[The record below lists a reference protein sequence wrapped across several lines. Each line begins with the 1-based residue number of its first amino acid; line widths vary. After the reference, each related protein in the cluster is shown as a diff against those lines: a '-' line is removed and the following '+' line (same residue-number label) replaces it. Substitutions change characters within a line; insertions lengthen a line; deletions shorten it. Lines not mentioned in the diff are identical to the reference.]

1 MYRKSLLAAV
11 RSLVVG
17 LLLVSTSSF
26 ADTWPS
32 KPLTVISTFSAG
44 GITDA
49 LSRIMAEH
57 LAKNLGQTVVVE
69 NRTGA
74 GGSIALN
81 YVAKGPAE
89 GYLLVMGGASPS
101 AIVPALNPGVGYH
114 PVRDFE
120 AIGLVADLP
129 LVLVLHPSIPARN
142 LQEFIA
148 YAKANPNKL
157 NCASHGEGSLLHL
170 ACIQFD
176 RMAGTRMVH
185 VPYRGAA
192 QVNPDLLAGRV
203 QVYFGTLPTQLP
215 FIKSGQQKAIAIAT
229 RERVASVP
237 DIPTVSEAGLKGYE
251 ISGWNA
257 LYVAAGTPKPVVD
270 RLVAE
275 VKSILASP
283 EVQKKIEATGSIM
296 RPLVGEELRRFTAQE
311 FEGYRKLA
319 TEANI
324 KLAP

>member
-1 MYRKSLLAAV
+1 MKSKRLWHAAACCVLAVLGINTTA
-11 RSLVVG
+11 G
-17 LLLVSTSSF
+17 

-49 LSRIMAEH
+49 LSRIMAEE
-57 LAKNLGQTVVVE
+57 LGKSLKQSTIVE

-81 YVAKGPAE
+81 YVAKAPAD
-89 GYLLVMGGASPS
+89 GYILVMGGASPS
-101 AIVPALNPGVGYH
+101 AIVPALNPAVGYH
-114 PVRDFE
+114 PTRDFQ

-129 LVLVLHPSIPARN
+129 LVLVLHPSIPAKN

-148 YAKANPNKL
+148 YVKANPNKL

-176 RMAGTRMVH
+176 RMAGTKMVH

-215 FIKSGQQKAIAIAT
+215 FIKSGQQRAIAIAT

-237 DIPTVSEAGLKGYE
+237 DIATVSEAGLKGFE

-257 LYVAAGTPKPVVD
+257 LYVAAGTPKPIVD

-275 VKSILASP
+275 VGRILASP
-283 EVQKKIEATGSIM
+283 EVQKKIEATGSIL
-296 RPLVGEELRRFTAQE
+296 RPLLGDELQKFTAQE
-311 FEGYRKLA
+311 FEAYRKVA
-319 TEANI
+319 AEANI
-324 KLAP
+324 KLNP

>member
-1 MYRKSLLAAV
+1 MNGKKLW
-11 RSLVVG
+11 
-17 LLLVSTSSF
+17 STF
-26 ADTWPS
+26 AYCVLGIMVAFTSAGADPWPS

-49 LSRIMAEH
+49 LSRIMAEE
-57 LAKNLGQTVVVE
+57 LAKGLKQTVVVE

-74 GGSIALN
+74 GGAIALN
-81 YVAKGPAE
+81 YVAKAPAE
-89 GYLLVMGGASPS
+89 GYLIVMGGASPS
-101 AIVPALNPGVGYH
+101 AIVPALNPAVGYH
-114 PVRDFE
+114 PSRDFQ
-120 AIGLVADLP
+120 AMGLVADLP
-129 LVLVLHPSIPARN
+129 LVLVLHPSVPAKN
-142 LQEFIA
+142 LQEFIT
-148 YAKANPNKL
+148 YVKANPDKL

-176 RMAGTRMVH
+176 RMAGTKMVH

-215 FIKSGQQKAIAIAT
+215 FIKSGQQRAIAIAT

-237 DIPTVSEAGLKGYE
+237 DIPTISEAGLKGYE

-257 LYVAAGTPKPVVD
+257 LYVAAGTPKPIVD

-275 VKSILASP
+275 VTRILAAP

-296 RPLVGEELRRFTAQE
+296 RPIVGDELQKFTAQE
-311 FEGYRKLA
+311 YEKYRKIA
-319 TEANI
+319 TDANI
-324 KLAP
+324 KLNF